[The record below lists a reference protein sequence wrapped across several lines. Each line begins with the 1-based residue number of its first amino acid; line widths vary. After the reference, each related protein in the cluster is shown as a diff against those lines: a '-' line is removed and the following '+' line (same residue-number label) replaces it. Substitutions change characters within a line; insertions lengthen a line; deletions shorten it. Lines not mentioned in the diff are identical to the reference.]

1 MNVDPD
7 KIKELVL
14 LFFELDDEYQNELM
28 TKAYV
33 LSLKQNQKNSIEKE
47 GMKFKNKSEY
57 DKEIEER
64 SNNNA
69 KKAIDMVE
77 LIEKIPD
84 DKKAE
89 LFILLDKLG
98 SGKLTQKSDI
108 EIKINQARVPLKDY
122 IEDILPGTD
131 FNLAYKNTMEHLKEI
146 KNT

>member
-1 MNVDPD
+1 
-7 KIKELVL
+7 
-14 LFFELDDEYQNELM
+14 
-28 TKAYV
+28 
-33 LSLKQNQKNSIEKE
+33 
-47 GMKFKNKSEY
+47 MKFKNKSEY